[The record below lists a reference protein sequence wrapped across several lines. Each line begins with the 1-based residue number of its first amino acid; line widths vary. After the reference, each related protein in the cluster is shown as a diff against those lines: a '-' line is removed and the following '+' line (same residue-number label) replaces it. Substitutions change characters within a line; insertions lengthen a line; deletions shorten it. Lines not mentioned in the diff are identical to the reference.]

1 MAFDTIQVQGQEV
14 SMQLESPEP
23 DKKEDKIVVKEA
35 PEDAIEAD
43 KAAIS
48 DHDDSQASIEQP
60 NFEDVILDTEFSIK
74 PEQI

>member
-1 MAFDTIQVQGQEV
+1 
-14 SMQLESPEP
+14 MQLESPEP

-48 DHDDSQASIEQP
+48 DHDDSQASIE
-60 NFEDVILDTEFSIK
+60 
-74 PEQI
+74 